1 MIFFTLLL
9 AFQTATAAE
18 STPKTAPSSSPIAF
32 DRFEGG
38 MIHFLGGE
46 SGQPPKPLKISYFD
60 LKFLK
65 VLTPEAPT
73 TNNPY
78 VLFSA
83 KPCES
88 CQQETAIYI
97 MRVSGG
103 GKPMQFVYPGR
114 IVDPKTRQT
123 LTDSRAFYGHCLS
136 GKGFGNGDV
145 YVAFQQDRV
154 DRRSSLQASVF
165 IAEVGN
171 DFVHERL
178 IEKSLPKLA
187 NTLRLVKA
195 KGCVEIS
202 GHNRVMLNKPLDLTP
217 RRGGAAEDDL
227 DDEDETKENQTTEEL
242 PPRQE

>member
-1 MIFFTLLL
+1 MILFTLLL
-9 AFQTATAAE
+9 GFQAALAAE
-18 STPKTAPSSSPIAF
+18 TIPAAPPLAF
-32 DRFEGG
+32 DRVEGG
-38 MIHFLGGE
+38 TIFFHAPEGA
-46 SGQPPKPLKISYFD
+46 QPPKPLKLAYFD

-65 VLTPEAPT
+65 ILVPELPT

-83 KPCES
+83 KPCEN
-88 CQQETAIYI
+88 CQQETALYLL
-97 MRVSGG
+97 RVNST

-114 IVDPKTRQT
+114 IVDPKTKQT

-154 DRRSSLQASVF
+154 DRKSSLQPSVF

-178 IEKSLPKLA
+178 IEKGLPKLA
-187 NTLRLVKA
+187 NTLRLVKS
-195 KGCVEIS
+195 KVCMEIS

-217 RRGGAAEDDL
+217 RRGGANEDDL
-227 DDEDETKENQTTEEL
+227 DDEDETKENQTTDEL